1 MTRLTIAEAPA
12 QEFSVRGTN
21 SVTEESDECLVFYGD
36 VTKVHVLPEAR
47 SFIVQVVTPD
57 LEVQMDFPDTDSVRE
72 ALTHFEAKKVL
83 GVDAVA
89 PDSVRITP
97 IERGV
102 VSSQGVAHKVISDQ

>member
-21 SVTEESDECLVFYGD
+21 AVTEENDEWLVFYDD
-36 VTKVHVLPEAR
+36 VTKVQVRPEER
-47 SFIVQVVTPD
+47 SFIIQVVTSD
-57 LEVQMDFPDTDSVRE
+57 LEIDMDFPDTDSVRE
-72 ALTHFEAKKVL
+72 ALTHFEAKKVS

-97 IERGV
+97 LERV
-102 VSSQGVAHKVISDQ
+102 